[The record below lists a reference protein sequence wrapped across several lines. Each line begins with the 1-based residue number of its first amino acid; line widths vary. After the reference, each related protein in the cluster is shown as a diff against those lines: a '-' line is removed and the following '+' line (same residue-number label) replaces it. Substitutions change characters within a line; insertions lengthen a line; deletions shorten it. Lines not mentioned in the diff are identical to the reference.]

1 MREEER
7 TRRERGE
14 YARRKLKGPHPRKPQ
29 HEGGKS
35 SRVACRAFSPPDDSQ
50 KRSAIDSHRPRHT
63 RRRDDARAR
72 AFLPSRALDRAPFS
86 TSLSAHPH
94 FLLVVFSL
102 HPERDSRAPNTATN
116 EKKKRRANSRPSHAG
131 ATTFS
136 RAFVKRPTRKQR
148 ASCSRTHVCA
158 GTERGEREKER
169 ESQNARTFLTTPG
182 QNNVKTSFFL
192 PKKRKK
198 KLQKK
203 GAFCVQFRVLKKTKG
218 GPFDVKRFD
227 VLPSSE
233 SLCVVVY

>member
-14 YARRKLKGPHPRKPQ
+14 YARRRQVTKGPSKETPTRRRR
-29 HEGGKS
+29 KS
-35 SRVACRAFSPPDDSQ
+35 SRVACRAFSPPNDSQ

-136 RAFVKRPTRKQR
+136 RAFGKRPTRKQR
-148 ASCSRTHVCA
+148 ASCSRTRVCA

-169 ESQNARTFLTTPG
+169 ESQNARTFLPTPG

-192 PKKRKK
+192 PKKRKTPPPP
-198 KLQKK
+198 KK
-203 GAFCVQFRVLKKTKG
+203 GLFVY
-218 GPFDVKRFD
+218 
-227 VLPSSE
+227 
-233 SLCVVVY
+233 SLGF